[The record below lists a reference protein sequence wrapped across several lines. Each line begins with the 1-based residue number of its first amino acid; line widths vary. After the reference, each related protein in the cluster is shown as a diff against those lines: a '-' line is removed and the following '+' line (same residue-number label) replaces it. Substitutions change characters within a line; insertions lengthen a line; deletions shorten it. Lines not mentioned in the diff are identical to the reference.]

1 MGECPMPS
9 RADQLRPKAAE
20 CRSLAMAIKDGAI
33 RSELLML
40 AERYDRLIQQ
50 IERLYEPPEGTGK
63 TSQI

>member
-1 MGECPMPS
+1 MPS

-20 CRSLAMAIKDGAI
+20 CRSLAMAIEDRAI

-50 IERLYEPPEGTGK
+50 IERLDEPPEGPEK
-63 TSQI
+63 ISEI